1 MALARS
7 PFSNEAGFSLA
18 EVLIAMGVMTVGLVS
33 LAQLFALSTRA
44 NHSSKTTTFTV
55 MLAQQKM
62 EQLRGLTWG
71 FDTLG
76 LPISDITTDS
86 SVVPHAAG
94 CPTSTTDGGGTGLSP
109 SPAGT
114 LSNNVSGWVDYL
126 DVNGC
131 LLGGG
136 AAAPSRATYIRRWSV
151 EPLPTNPNNTLVLQV
166 LVTRRTDRGEANE
179 GNVTRL
185 PEEARLMS
193 IKTRKYK

>member
-1 MALARS
+1 
-7 PFSNEAGFSLA
+7 
-18 EVLIAMGVMTVGLVS
+18 MTVGVVS

-62 EQLRGLTWG
+62 EQLRGLIWG
-71 FDTLG
+71 FDTIG
-76 LPISDITTDS
+76 LPISDVTTNS
-86 SVVPHAAG
+86 SVVPQAAG
-94 CPTSTTDGGGTGLSP
+94 CPTSTTAGVGTGLSP

-114 LSNNVSGWVDYL
+114 LSDNVSGWVDYL
-126 DVNGC
+126 DINGC
-131 LLGGG
+131 LLSGG
-136 AAAPSRATYIRRWSV
+136 ATAPNRTIYIRRWSV
-151 EPLPTNPNNTLVLQV
+151 EPLPTNPNNTLILQV
-166 LVTRRTDRGEANE
+166 LVTRRTDRGEADN

>member
-7 PFSNEAGFSLA
+7 PFTNEAGFSLA
-18 EVLIAMGVMTVGLVS
+18 EVLVAMGVMTVGLVS

-44 NHSSKTTTFTV
+44 NHASKTTTFTV

-76 LPISDITTDS
+76 LPISDVTTDS
-86 SVVPHAAG
+86 SVVPQAAG
-94 CPTSTTDGGGTGLSP
+94 CPASTTAGAGTGLSP
-109 SPAGT
+109 APAGT
-114 LSNNVSGWVDYL
+114 LSDNVSGWVDYL
-126 DVNGC
+126 DINGC

-136 AAAPSRATYIRRWSV
+136 GAAPNRAIYIRRWSV

>member
-18 EVLIAMGVMTVGLVS
+18 EVLVAMGVMTVGLVS

-44 NHSSKTTTFTV
+44 NHASKTTTFTV

-94 CPTSTTDGGGTGLSP
+94 CPTSSTAGGGTGLSP

-114 LSNNVSGWVDYL
+114 LSDNVSGWVDYL
-126 DVNGC
+126 DINGC

-136 AAAPSRATYIRRWSV
+136 AAAPNRAIYIRRWSV

-166 LVTRRTDRGEANE
+166 LVTRLTDRGEANE

>member
-7 PFSNEAGFSLA
+7 RFSSEAGFSLV
-18 EVLIAMGVMTVGLVS
+18 EVLIAMGVMTVGVVS

-62 EQLRGLTWG
+62 EQLRGLIWG
-71 FDTLG
+71 FDTIG
-76 LPISDITTDS
+76 LPISDVTTNS
-86 SVVPHAAG
+86 SVVPQAAG
-94 CPTSTTDGGGTGLSP
+94 CPTSTSAGVGTGLSP

-114 LSNNVSGWVDYL
+114 LSDNVSGWVDYL
-126 DVNGC
+126 DNNGC
-131 LLGGG
+131 LLSGG
-136 AAAPSRATYIRRWSV
+136 ATAPNRTIYIRRWSV
-151 EPLPTNPNNTLVLQV
+151 EPLPTNPNNTLILQV
-166 LVTRRTDRGEANE
+166 LVTRRTDRGEADN